1 MDGVTRFDE
10 LKRSWAITMKDMRIY
25 FLRPGTLASGILFP
39 VALFFSFAVGRNM
52 SSEMLIPV
60 LAAQTILW
68 SSSSIGPAAFPLERR
83 TRTFERYL
91 SAPISLFAVLW
102 GKTMAGV
109 IFGLGIT
116 VAATTIGATGIGLP
130 VTNIAAAAIGVVLS
144 AIVFSAMGTLFAS
157 IPSEN
162 PGEVIMP
169 LNLVR
174 IPLMFVSGMFIPIE
188 ALPPAGA
195 YAALV
200 SPLTHTLDLL
210 KVGFGGTSHFG
221 WPINITALVIWII
234 IFLAMGSMLHKFF
247 NRRRS

>member
-25 FLRPGTLASGILFP
+25 FLRPGILVSGILFP
-39 VALFFSFAVGRNM
+39 VALFFSFAVGRSM
-52 SSEMLIPV
+52 PSEMLIPV

-91 SAPISLFAVLW
+91 SAPISFFAVLW

-116 VAATTIGATGIGLP
+116 VAATAIGAAWIGLP
-130 VTNIAAAAIGVVLS
+130 ATNIAAIAIGVVLS

-188 ALPPAGA
+188 ALPPVGA

-200 SPLTHTLDLL
+200 SPLTQML
-210 KVGFGGTSHFG
+210 F
-221 WPINITALVIWII
+221 VI
-234 IFLAMGSMLHKFF
+234 
-247 NRRRS
+247 

>member
-1 MDGVTRFDE
+1 MDGVTQFDE

-39 VALFFSFAVGRNM
+39 VALFFSFAVGRNIPNDL
-52 SSEMLIPV
+52 LIPV

-83 TRTFERYL
+83 MRTFERYL

-116 VAATTIGATGIGLP
+116 VAATAIGAVAIGVS
-130 VTNIAAAAIGVVLS
+130 VTNIAAVAIGVVLS
-144 AIVFSAMGTLFAS
+144 TIVFSAMGTLFAS

-188 ALPPAGA
+188 SLPRAGV

-210 KVGFGGTSHFG
+210 KIGFGGTSHFG
-221 WPINITALVIWII
+221 WPINIAVLVIWVFV
-234 IFLAMGSMLHKFF
+234 FLSLSQMLHEFF
-247 NRRRS
+247 DRKRR

>member
-10 LKRSWAITMKDMRIY
+10 LKRSWALTMKDMRIY
-25 FLRPGTLASGILFP
+25 FLRAGTLASGILFP

-60 LAAQTILW
+60 LAAQTLLW

-116 VAATTIGATGIGLP
+116 VAATAIGAVWLGIA
-130 VTNIAAAAIGVVLS
+130 VTNITAVAISIVLS
-144 AIVFSAMGTLFAS
+144 TIAFSAMGTVFAS
-157 IPSEN
+157 VPSEN

-188 ALPPAGA
+188 SLPPVGM
-195 YAALV
+195 YAALA
-200 SPLTHTLDLL
+200 SPLTHTLDLI

-221 WPINITALVIWII
+221 WPVNIAALLIWII
-234 IFLAMGSMLHKFF
+234 VLLALGSRLHKFF
-247 NRRRS
+247 IRRRN